1 MKALWALRG
10 AFVAALLA
18 ATAPVQAGD
27 QPMLPFE
34 EFVEVSIDR
43 SKWLRYDDSVGRIL
57 EPRIERLLR
66 SGDVLGDRVLLKN
79 QVAVYFPN
87 GFIVSSKAEFH
98 TYRPIDG
105 LMPWNVYYRDQIE
118 PNPRYERINEFDR
131 LLGNSCAEVPYFRG
145 RSPQRNGESFA
156 RMRINPHGV
165 LSLVLDMPGRYD
177 YLTNEASKS
186 LTVTSAVDSY
196 YLGDPGLVAKL
207 VKDCQRAGVSIR
219 ASRR

>member
-1 MKALWALRG
+1 MLA
-10 AFVAALLA
+10 AALLGVA
-18 ATAPVQAGD
+18 APAQAGD

-43 SKWLRYDDSVGRIL
+43 SRLLRFDDSVGRII

-66 SGDVLGDRVLLKN
+66 SGDILGDRVLLKN

-98 TYRPIDG
+98 TYRPVDG
-105 LMPWNVYYRDQIE
+105 LMPWDVYYRDQIE
-118 PNPRYERINEFDR
+118 LNPRYGRIGEFDR
-131 LLGNSCAEVPYFRG
+131 LLGSSCAEVPYFGG
-145 RSPQRNGESFA
+145 RSPRQQQGESYA
-156 RMRINPHGV
+156 RMRINRHGV
-165 LSLVLDMPGRYD
+165 LSLVLDTPGRYD
-177 YLTNEASKS
+177 YLTHEPSNS

-207 VKDCQRAGVSIR
+207 TKDCQRAGVSIR